1 MLCTFGFVDDV
12 TVVINGQAY
21 VKLIVGMLIVIHQ
34 GQRSGAKS
42 AAYSC
47 FAVVMFYAV

>member
-34 GQRSGAKS
+34 GQHRERSLLLTVALKL
-42 AAYSC
+42 
-47 FAVVMFYAV
+47 